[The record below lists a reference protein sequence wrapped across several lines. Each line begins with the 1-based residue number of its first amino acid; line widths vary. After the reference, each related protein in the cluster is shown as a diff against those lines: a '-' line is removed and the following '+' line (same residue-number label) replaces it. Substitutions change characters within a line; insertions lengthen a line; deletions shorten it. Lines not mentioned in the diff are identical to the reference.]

1 VRGLPAGLSVLG
13 GGVAGCHLQFAI
25 ANDRG
30 AKEMRQ
36 FITDVKQDQSERDSQ
51 KEFGIDQY
59 DYDNSIKFMCH
70 QIQP

>member
-1 VRGLPAGLSVLG
+1 MTEG
-13 GGVAGCHLQFAI
+13 Q
-25 ANDRG
+25 
-30 AKEMRQ
+30 KEMRQ

>member
-1 VRGLPAGLSVLG
+1 VSFVRFRALLQVRAQLVEVLG

-30 AKEMRQ
+30 GKSET

-59 DYDNSIKFMCH
+59 D
-70 QIQP
+70 